1 MSKLKGATPEQL
13 KSISDGVPEPGTPES
28 PSQISA
34 TNEMPNSNN
43 LEIRVTALENVF
55 DELQKQFAVLNQA
68 YSRSENPVEKSA
80 PETHIES
87 LPAGASPGGVSAH
100 HNIHSSP
107 GGLGGGSHAPEPEQ
121 PIAEFNPAEGVKEDA
136 GN

>member
-28 PSQISA
+28 PAQISV
-34 TNEMPNSNN
+34 TNEMPNADN
-43 LEIRVTALENVF
+43 LAVRVTALENVF
-55 DELQKQFAVLNQA
+55 SELQNQFAILNQT
-68 YSRSENPVEKSA
+68 YSRSEKPVENSA

-87 LPAGASPGGVSAH
+87 LPAGASPGGVSVH

-107 GGLGGGSHAPEPEQ
+107 GGLGGGNHSPEPEQ
-121 PIAEFNPAEGVKEDA
+121 SIIEFNPAEGVKEDA